1 MLQSTVANYLS
12 PEDDPV
18 NLLAA
23 RMNPNI
29 AAQGAKAR
37 ANMAPPNSIM
47 DPRYPAWKKSQD
59 DAELL
64 MLISDMAL
72 SAIPLAGPAARGAM
86 ATGRALAPTAGKV
99 TENYLVRSGGIL
111 PMDTWHGSPH
121 RFPPTAKNPLGEFD
135 PMKIGTGEGAQAYG
149 HGFYLAENPG
159 VAKGYQDALQTTD
172 TLLNGKKVF
181 PIDPNFSAASS
192 ISANGYDTAL
202 AMARRGA
209 TEQFLTPE
217 GRAHSAV
224 LAKQIEALKGANIK
238 NAPSGN
244 LYKVDLPDEHIAKM
258 LDWDKPLSQQAGMA
272 KAFEKAFKDYAE
284 IYANTPQTKTAFYD
298 AVNSLKSGDMTGEGA
313 YKSLARIIGG
323 KENADTVSNVLKR
336 EYGIPGIRYLDQ
348 GSRAG
353 GSGTSNFVVFDPAHM
368 NIIGRE

>member
-1 MLQSTVANYLS
+1 LNKREGASSSIKVANYLS

-37 ANMAPPNSIM
+37 ANMAPPTSIM

-64 MLISDMAL
+64 MLMSDIAL

-99 TENYLVRSGGIL
+99 TENYLVRTGGIL

-149 HGFYLAENPG
+149 HGLYLAEKGSASPG
-159 VAKGYQDALQTTD
+159 ISTHTLALQRRLD
-172 TLLNGKKVF
+172 LDMKQENEDIPLNREAQVEF
-181 PIDPNFSAASS
+181 MRQS
-192 ISANGYDTAL
+192 IQMSQ
-202 AMARRGA
+202 
-209 TEQFLTPE
+209 E
-217 GRAHSAV
+217 
-224 LAKQIEALKGANIK
+224 KG
-238 NAPSGN
+238 
-244 LYKVDLPDEHIAKM
+244 
-258 LDWDKPLSQQAGMA
+258 
-272 KAFEKAFKDYAE
+272 
-284 IYANTPQTKTAFYD
+284 
-298 AVNSLKSGDMTGEGA
+298 
-313 YKSLARIIGG
+313 
-323 KENADTVSNVLKR
+323 
-336 EYGIPGIRYLDQ
+336 
-348 GSRAG
+348 
-353 GSGTSNFVVFDPAHM
+353 
-368 NIIGRE
+368 